1 MTRAAKEPRASAAR
15 RAPADDDVVAGRD
28 VHDPLAD
35 RLDHTRALV
44 AEQDRQP
51 MSPAAGL
58 DDVQV
63 GVADAARCDP
73 DERFTG
79 AGRVELELGDREAA
93 LRGQDGAAIHD
104 PSRPPA
110 LCAPTSASVRSVSA
124 TRCRITA
131 STPSWP
137 PTASP

>member
-1 MTRAAKEPRASAAR
+1 MTRPAKAPRTSAAR
-15 RAPADDDVVAGRD
+15 RAPADDDVVAASN
-28 VHDPLAD
+28 VHNPLAD
-35 RLDHTRALV
+35 GLDHTRALMT
-44 AEQDRQP
+44 EQDRQL
-51 MSPAAGL
+51 MSPTAGL

-93 LRGQDGAAIHD
+93 LRGQDCAAIHE
-104 PSRPPA
+104 SSSPPT
-110 LCAPTSASVRSVSA
+110 LSAPMSASVRSVSA